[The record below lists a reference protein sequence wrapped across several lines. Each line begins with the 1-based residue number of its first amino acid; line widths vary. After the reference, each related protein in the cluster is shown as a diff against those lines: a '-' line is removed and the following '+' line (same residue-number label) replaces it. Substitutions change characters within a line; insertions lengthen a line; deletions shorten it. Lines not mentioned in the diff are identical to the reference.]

1 MEDLSEIIGGLIIVS
16 GLVSIVYFITKYNYL
31 TRKAAIEHGSEPNRA
46 SQKLRYL
53 EWGCIAMSLGLGLG
67 VSSAFTLMG
76 LSEDTLDMLMWGT
89 ILIFGGLG
97 LLTAHFIRNR
107 FGNQ

>member
-31 TRKAAIEHGSEPNRA
+31 TRKAAIERGNESNQS
-46 SQKLRYL
+46 SQILRYL
-53 EWGCIAMSLGLGLG
+53 EWGCIALSLGLGLL
-67 VSSAFTLMG
+67 VSSMFTLMS
-76 LSEDTLDMLMWGT
+76 LSEETLEMMMWGT
-89 ILIFGGLG
+89 ILIFGGFG
-97 LLTAHFIRNR
+97 LLTAHYIRNR